1 MTRVFLIRHAEAE
14 GNLYRRVHG
23 WYNSTITD
31 MGYRQIA
38 ALKHRFEDET
48 IDAVYSS
55 DLFRTRTTA
64 EAIYRARNLPLGI
77 RRELRE
83 IHVGDWEDQTWGG
96 LARTEPER
104 LKQFNA
110 VSAAFRA
117 PGDSETYAQVQT
129 RVSRAIRQIAAD
141 HPGQTVAVFSHGVAI
156 RCMLADFLGLPV
168 SDATDLPHSDNTA
181 VSLLEFDGDQV
192 NIVYANDNSHLPDEI
207 STFARQCWWRQDSG
221 SPVDVNLWFAPLD
234 LENRGDL
241 YRMCRREAWLNI
253 HGTMQNYDEENF
265 YRDAVAQWGETPR
278 AVTCAMQDEKVVGL
292 IQMDTRRYAEERIGY
307 IPFVYMMPNRRK
319 QGLGI
324 QLLGEAVSVFR
335 PLGRDRLRL
344 RCAPDNAIAQR
355 FYKRYGFRKV
365 GEEENALVPL
375 DILEKYIGY
384 ERGAR

>member
-38 ALKHRFEDET
+38 ALEHRFKNEK
-48 IDAVYSS
+48 IDAVYAS

-64 EAIYRARNLPLGI
+64 RAIYPSHGLPLET

-96 LARTEPER
+96 LARTDPER
-104 LKQFNA
+104 LNLFNA
-110 VSAAFRA
+110 VSPLFEA
-117 PGDSETYAQVQT
+117 PGDGETYAQIQA
-129 RVSRAIRQIAAD
+129 RVSRALRRIVAD

-156 RCMLADFLGLPV
+156 RCMLSDLMGLFV
-168 SDATDLPHSDNTA
+168 CDAMDLPHSDNTA
-181 VSLLEFDGDQV
+181 VSLVEFDGDRAK
-192 NIVYANDNSHLPDEI
+192 IVFANDNSHLPEEI
-207 STFARQCWWRQDSG
+207 STFAKQQWWKKNTG
-221 SPVDVNLWFAPLD
+221 SLADTNLWFTSLD
-234 LENRGDL
+234 MENHSDL

-253 HGTMQNYDEENF
+253 HGTMQGYDEERF
-265 YRDAVAQWGETPR
+265 YRDALAQWKQDHR
-278 AVTCAMQDEKVVGL
+278 AVTCAMLDDKAVGL
-292 IQMDTRRYAEERIGY
+292 LQMDTGRYAELGAGY
-307 IPFVYMMPNRRK
+307 MPFVYMMPNRRK
-319 QGLGI
+319 QGLGV
-324 QLLGEAVSVFR
+324 QLLGEAVSLFR

-355 FYKRYGFRKV
+355 FYQRYGFRKV
-365 GEEENALVPL
+365 GEEENSAVPL